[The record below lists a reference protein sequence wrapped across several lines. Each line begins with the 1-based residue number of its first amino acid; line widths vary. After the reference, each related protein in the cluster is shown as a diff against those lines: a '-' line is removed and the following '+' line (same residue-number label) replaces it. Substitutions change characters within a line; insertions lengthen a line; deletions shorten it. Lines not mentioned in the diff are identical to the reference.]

1 MKINDVNVHGLK
13 KAVGNYNRMLN
24 VIGTGY
30 IMFDLRD
37 GEVWAQADN
46 YCKNLSIK
54 IVGYPPNYGSDTV
67 KATMDSVKAEI
78 AWLTSEKRKQLVKQI
93 ELETEADV
101 IPYLINA
108 ERREKA
114 AAMACLAE
122 AE

>member
-1 MKINDVNVHGLK
+1 MKINGVNVHGLK

-46 YCKNLSIK
+46 SRSNLSMK
-54 IVGYPPNYGSDTV
+54 IVGYPPNYGCDTV

-78 AWLTSEKRKQLVKQI
+78 AWLTSEKWKQLAKQF
-93 ELETEADV
+93 ESETDADV

-114 AAMACLAE
+114 AYMAHLTE
-122 AE
+122 VE